1 MAKDVWGYFIWGN
14 TTIKHLSEAQ
24 DLLMIKSNGLS
35 STLQLKYLDRLD
47 QKANRGRSKISL
59 TMREFLFELL
69 NQNREKLIYMIWEL
83 TPRQFVDIY
92 LRLIPFIISQ
102 RHLHV

>member
-1 MAKDVWGYFIWGN
+1 MAKFNSVIGKAAG
-14 TTIKHLSEAQ
+14 Q
-24 DLLMIKSNGLS
+24 KS
-35 STLQLKYLDRLD
+35 K
-47 QKANRGRSKISL
+47 RGRSKISL

-69 NQNREKLIYMIWEL
+69 NENREKLIYMMGEL
-83 TPRQFVDIY
+83 TPRQFVDTY